1 MLINKS
7 SLKQPF
13 TTELPAE
20 CNEIIKSMLNETTG
34 PELLCY
40 RLELLTELCGQTGKV
55 EFSQYFEVLNM
66 CDSILAHAI
75 KHESNG
81 LMKIDQCDLLDNVVI
96 AILKFTA
103 ALFENTFFRSV
114 YASFLEVVELLNC
127 IKPKIVVHTLKLL
140 VSISKTS
147 RFISQHVDVAD
158 QRKLSSRLIAVH
170 ECWSRNNTPTMAEAV
185 KSRDVQSSSK
195 ITVRVNGKSEV
206 IPFVEGMSIEEAN
219 RMLRAK
225 LNEANEEKNNTADP
239 ETTFAFA
246 QLRFN
251 FYMTKFETRV
261 DSAIQRLM
269 SLAVLFYSRCLLDE
283 WRIACVISNK
293 VLDDICEVIQLDPT
307 SFDPSF
313 NAMIDNL
320 RTEALK
326 TLASIIFLDKPAKL
340 QHVLSTLGLNSYLG
354 YAATLMQRVVR
365 NLKQNETS
373 VESTA
378 FITSLFSLIYHIAGL
393 EHGGPA
399 LVSISTV
406 PTLLEV
412 VSLNQLPDSLISFAT
427 RAVRIIDILTHI
439 DLNEFISHDGI
450 TIVVSRLIFE
460 VEKCREFI
468 EENEQPA
475 NRRFVIHHHRSALI
489 KSLLNFLKRAIAD
502 PINATHARR
511 IMEGDLPK
519 ALTHILKTP
528 QYYGSSLMH
537 CAVELTTMFIYQ
549 EPAQLNML
557 QDRGLSH
564 AILDLLNH
572 DHFPISREIVTS
584 LPTTCSALCLN
595 DRGLKIFN
603 EYKPMEQI
611 FRIIFSSAFMQV
623 LRKRK
628 NELND
633 AATRIGGAF
642 DELMRHQPTLRKD
655 LITSMVKVISE
666 LVKDAGREEIHIS
679 SKSMSSSAVFM
690 SCLKSTDASSRDSSA
705 PAEMK
710 KKNSNPDSLES
721 MINEWKEFSESSYQK
736 LRTETEQSRR
746 THLVA
751 EASIEKPTAFSFVQ
765 EGNYLPINDFMVL
778 LVRMVESM
786 LGNSTVT
793 ENSNVMYEAG
803 LPEQILGF
811 LSIERLVPVVSNP
824 IYLHAVPNVFRLI
837 FQQSRSLHVFELLSS
852 TLQTQL
858 KAVKVHDDLQ
868 QFIAPQHSLQLNRL
882 SVLMA
887 IFSSFIRGALAN
899 YHDTR
904 NQLFHYLAEGNGVQ
918 FMGDLLDVLYK
929 VNRSIAH
936 FHSFF
941 NTPSSKEESGT
952 TETKLTDAKQTK
964 EQKKDEVA
972 GTSKS
977 DSLTFTPDPTSNT
990 ALVNISKQ
998 LAEVLCQLTRALN
1011 VTRHRRGTET
1021 SFTNNLIKVA
1031 KLIFEGFCRSLD
1043 KSAEIDNRY
1052 IYIQN
1057 IQGVLRRLLLDE
1069 NVYPQPLI
1077 LTPFYESGCHDAFFR
1092 IGENLVKDGLSSS
1105 TSTLLIWLST
1115 VHRLVAVESM
1125 QQARASRGDRF
1136 SSREQQALNKY
1147 MSTAQN
1153 DALNIVGNILS
1164 DILKKEKKLENSE
1177 KSRLLESVFDLL
1189 KELIQGIFQLHNTD
1203 KPKETRPSM
1212 DSVASEIDQSK
1223 VNTLTEMGFT
1233 RQQALQ
1239 ALALYTN
1246 VADAMDHLLNPA
1258 SDLHASAHLNDA
1270 AIGRPLEM
1278 INETQSVEQ
1287 LNQSTDAST
1296 ETAATQTDGSQGKKL
1311 ELQNAVGIDF
1321 QKSVEYMCKTLVPL
1335 TTELL
1340 AEEPAIVFAVADM
1353 LRVLIRE
1360 DEVKEWSKTKF
1371 VQKVFVDHTED
1382 ILNRLV
1388 NEFESV
1394 ENELTI
1400 PFASHLHLICLLWNA
1415 FDETYVDLLESHGI
1429 YKLVYSLLVKVVEN
1443 RRTETPL
1450 LAPLLLWIDL
1460 YKKEGRLRF
1469 RRQLFNNAID
1479 TPMQWYYWSD
1489 DDRSMTNG
1497 IQWREYAPVYT
1508 TVINAAFKAGRSECK
1523 LKINEKYYVIEF
1535 ATMTQRLI
1543 DRPLQCNPI
1552 FGNVKLPDNFSIDDF
1567 INEDLKL
1574 QNGDDSSD
1582 LIDTVV
1588 KLFKLLSDA
1597 GNCPSDVTFSLLS
1610 LVHRLTVSKSVAQ
1623 RFIDLNGVET
1633 MLHVRCENPALLM
1646 STVICLILRNC
1657 VHNENLTRTAIEHVI
1672 RQIQLG
1678 LPASLFEQSGKT
1690 MTTKQRRFLKDW
1702 RRVLRLFFPLCD
1714 HDLPTYVD
1722 VASTFMTHRNEQ
1734 DFQLST
1740 TYESNKELSIDHAE
1754 MNNLK
1759 TVMNAILNQ
1768 LIVNV
1773 KNPSEHKD
1781 CVLQPSTL
1789 ILFISELIRSF
1800 PLASEILLDRQ
1811 EDDVRFLQW
1820 IIEKLM
1826 LNDVQNTE
1834 QIVTCNALF
1843 LSLMTANSSP
1853 KCCEILVEILQ
1864 NTLTN
1869 LVHLTEQTSDA
1880 NDNGKQFCDRINTL
1894 TKFMAILRDCCTN
1907 NVTHDRIQST
1917 FIHVVHDRNLLLD
1930 FAHAI
1935 RRLPLDYPHVAE
1947 TANSVLRMM
1956 EEYARSIGIVKPV
1969 EHPKLATPPN
1979 ERANT
1984 NNSTAPA
1991 GSSNNADANERPL
2004 AGSSNLEQQNPA
2016 IIPLVNRIVAEE
2028 DNLDSAEIDESGD
2041 PFDGFNDAQF
2051 GNRARSNSSESSSS
2065 GPDEEMNNEQQMVIE
2080 DAQNMYDSDADR
2092 EHVEIALDVT
2102 NENNESAEFVEDS
2115 ADNMG
2120 NGRDEMHEDENDT
2133 EMETESDMEDEE
2145 EGTIEDDEAPNRVND
2160 IFTVRSVI
2168 DEMRMD
2174 DMMNRD
2180 DFFHENGL
2188 LQIQNETYDGG
2199 MLITNRSH
2207 RGDFAHPIAA
2217 LAEYLNEWQRGP
2229 QPLDHGNEEVVTFSR
2244 GGTTPWVRYNNQS
2257 QSALSNGPG
2266 TFGTLSAASRS
2277 ESHPL
2282 LRRPP
2287 RIVSNASSAPVSTQN
2302 AAMNGMNGNVR
2313 ETVNI
2318 FISDRNGPSHPM
2330 HSSVL
2335 STIENAINAIGAFGG
2350 PRGRLQTHR
2359 FVTHRSGHHHGLR
2372 RHDPRGISYST
2383 PRQPENADGQL
2394 TNIQTLLN
2402 FSEEQGLMR
2411 ALEEPRDNP
2420 FLRRI
2425 AELFVPFFMDR
2436 LSDTTRMLNAQ
2447 SAQYINVVIA
2457 AHLNKVCKLSDETNV
2472 EPETTNVAQPAPSTN
2487 ESMRP
2492 PDEEEG
2498 ARSVDQASVDSSE
2511 LALQIDATAINEP
2524 ETDGERTPQNEP
2536 EISNDLDETVADE
2549 EQTVASAPIETQ
2561 AVEQETP
2568 RVEEN
2573 PEEMANEGAE
2583 SLQQEEE
2590 SADESIGIDPTFLA
2604 ALPDDIRQELI
2615 RDHERQRRLQRLSR
2629 EQRRQRQQ
2637 STSQSQDANVN
2648 NDVPPTPAVN
2658 TQPSADETDE
2668 DALDP
2673 DFMAALPPEIQE
2685 EVLLQH
2691 ERRIAERAAQN
2702 AAVQQQANAP
2712 TPAADAI
2719 ALLDSLAPSLRAQVL
2734 AEADESV
2741 LQILPENLVAEASRM
2756 RQNLEHDEIL
2766 RAAGSFRHNHPPEF
2780 RGWRNDV
2787 AFRNQYSS
2795 ASVPPA
2801 SIVQIL
2807 DSPSIATLSLLYF
2820 FENERFQQTRAQR
2833 VLKVISMHPGTSDFV
2848 IRSML
2853 SLIKAASTYQNI
2865 DYEEDPFVAP
2875 SDGRWTGNLKVQTA
2889 LNSPERALVVN
2900 DNNVFV
2906 HDLSRVQLCTR
2917 ALETLNILA
2926 RQSGLSFFNTPLRYH
2941 LLKEVP
2947 KHEKP
2952 QSLDAFWDIV
2962 RKIDASA
2969 IEGTKFENSTKKELS
2984 ILTEVSDVDIRNC
2997 PFGLLLDLCTQPP
3010 ICNTPTLLEKAMRI
3024 FHVTLSVPANTASTK
3039 EIPLA
3044 DNEETK
3050 EFLLSRFKKL
3060 ILSVLDGY
3068 SCEESLREFRNFFV
3082 QLLYAFPSLR
3092 FSIFA
3097 ILFDVVREQGIR
3109 LTQLLEELRDC
3120 LNNEKRADQSE
3131 DSTMEV
3137 VEKRIPQ
3144 KLSIL
3149 AGSSQNMEATLDVVT
3164 TRSLRTSK
3172 RNQPKQ
3178 LLRSLNIV
3186 SYLRNQLTEMYK
3198 RRKQSDT
3205 SERSNDFNKE
3215 ALEKEDKLLFTVL
3228 DDLDSLWEVLSF
3240 CLEKVSQSADT
3251 RMLLSLQYAAEAF
3264 FLLHALAISAPG
3276 SDATSGIA
3284 AQSLQPQA
3292 DESDQPS
3299 TSAASRIPE
3308 AMEIEE
3314 APGLK
3319 SSRFTKKIL
3328 SFAEKHR
3335 TVLNQILRSSY
3346 SSSME
3351 NSAFAVLTYFPKLLD
3366 FDVKRKYFYKEI
3378 KKLDDRTRFR
3388 RDDVAVRIRR
3398 NHLFSDS
3405 YRELFRLR
3413 TSDWK
3418 SRFYIIFEGEEG
3430 QDAGGLLREWY
3441 SIITREVFNPNYALF
3456 ITAPGDGVTYMINKS
3471 SHVNPEHLDYFKFV
3485 GRIIAKAIY
3494 DNKQLDCYF
3503 TRAFYK
3509 QILNLPVRY
3518 QDIESEDPD
3527 YFKNLKFLLEN
3538 PIENAGVDL
3547 NFNLEVEEFGVRSW
3561 RELKEGGTKIAVTD
3575 ENKEEYVKLVC
3586 QMKMTGAV
3594 RKQIDAF
3601 LAGFYEIIPRKLIS
3615 IFNEQ
3620 ELELLISGLPDI
3632 DIDDLY
3638 NNTDYKQYTRT
3649 SPQIQWFWRALRSF
3663 EKADLAK
3670 FLQFVTG
3677 TSKVPLQ
3684 GFAHLEGMNGAQKFT
3699 IHMDTRSNER
3709 LPCAHTCF
3717 NQLDLPQYENFEQL
3731 HKLLLTAV
3739 RECTE
3744 GFAFA

>member
-511 IMEGDLPK
+511 SDLPK

-929 VNRSIAH
+929 KKVARQKPNSRMQNKRKNR
-936 FHSFF
+936 
-941 NTPSSKEESGT
+941 
-952 TETKLTDAKQTK
+952 
-964 EQKKDEVA
+964 KKDEVA

-1164 DILKKEKKLENSE
+1164 DILKKREKLENSE

-1296 ETAATQTDGSQGKKL
+1296 ETAATQTDGSQGKKIGTAKCRW
-1311 ELQNAVGIDF
+1311 NRF
-1321 QKSVEYMCKTLVPL
+1321 P
-1335 TTELL
+1335 
-1340 AEEPAIVFAVADM
+1340 
-1353 LRVLIRE
+1353 
-1360 DEVKEWSKTKF
+1360 EV
-1371 VQKVFVDHTED
+1371 
-1382 ILNRLV
+1382 
-1388 NEFESV
+1388 
-1394 ENELTI
+1394 
-1400 PFASHLHLICLLWNA
+1400 
-1415 FDETYVDLLESHGI
+1415 
-1429 YKLVYSLLVKVVEN
+1429 
-1443 RRTETPL
+1443 
-1450 LAPLLLWIDL
+1450 
-1460 YKKEGRLRF
+1460 
-1469 RRQLFNNAID
+1469 
-1479 TPMQWYYWSD
+1479 
-1489 DDRSMTNG
+1489 
-1497 IQWREYAPVYT
+1497 
-1508 TVINAAFKAGRSECK
+1508 
-1523 LKINEKYYVIEF
+1523 
-1535 ATMTQRLI
+1535 
-1543 DRPLQCNPI
+1543 
-1552 FGNVKLPDNFSIDDF
+1552 
-1567 INEDLKL
+1567 
-1574 QNGDDSSD
+1574 
-1582 LIDTVV
+1582 
-1588 KLFKLLSDA
+1588 
-1597 GNCPSDVTFSLLS
+1597 
-1610 LVHRLTVSKSVAQ
+1610 
-1623 RFIDLNGVET
+1623 
-1633 MLHVRCENPALLM
+1633 
-1646 STVICLILRNC
+1646 
-1657 VHNENLTRTAIEHVI
+1657 
-1672 RQIQLG
+1672 
-1678 LPASLFEQSGKT
+1678 
-1690 MTTKQRRFLKDW
+1690 
-1702 RRVLRLFFPLCD
+1702 RRV
-1714 HDLPTYVD
+1714 Y
-1722 VASTFMTHRNEQ
+1722 
-1734 DFQLST
+1734 
-1740 TYESNKELSIDHAE
+1740 
-1754 MNNLK
+1754 
-1759 TVMNAILNQ
+1759 
-1768 LIVNV
+1768 
-1773 KNPSEHKD
+1773 
-1781 CVLQPSTL
+1781 
-1789 ILFISELIRSF
+1789 
-1800 PLASEILLDRQ
+1800 
-1811 EDDVRFLQW
+1811 
-1820 IIEKLM
+1820 
-1826 LNDVQNTE
+1826 VQNT
-1834 QIVTCNALF
+1834 
-1843 LSLMTANSSP
+1843 
-1853 KCCEILVEILQ
+1853 
-1864 NTLTN
+1864 
-1869 LVHLTEQTSDA
+1869 
-1880 NDNGKQFCDRINTL
+1880 R
-1894 TKFMAILRDCCTN
+1894 
-1907 NVTHDRIQST
+1907 
-1917 FIHVVHDRNLLLD
+1917 
-1930 FAHAI
+1930 
-1935 RRLPLDYPHVAE
+1935 
-1947 TANSVLRMM
+1947 
-1956 EEYARSIGIVKPV
+1956 PV
-1969 EHPKLATPPN
+1969 
-1979 ERANT
+1979 
-1984 NNSTAPA
+1984 
-1991 GSSNNADANERPL
+1991 
-2004 AGSSNLEQQNPA
+2004 
-2016 IIPLVNRIVAEE
+2016 
-2028 DNLDSAEIDESGD
+2028 
-2041 PFDGFNDAQF
+2041 
-2051 GNRARSNSSESSSS
+2051 
-2065 GPDEEMNNEQQMVIE
+2065 
-2080 DAQNMYDSDADR
+2080 
-2092 EHVEIALDVT
+2092 
-2102 NENNESAEFVEDS
+2102 
-2115 ADNMG
+2115 
-2120 NGRDEMHEDENDT
+2120 
-2133 EMETESDMEDEE
+2133 
-2145 EGTIEDDEAPNRVND
+2145 
-2160 IFTVRSVI
+2160 
-2168 DEMRMD
+2168 
-2174 DMMNRD
+2174 
-2180 DFFHENGL
+2180 
-2188 LQIQNETYDGG
+2188 
-2199 MLITNRSH
+2199 
-2207 RGDFAHPIAA
+2207 
-2217 LAEYLNEWQRGP
+2217 
-2229 QPLDHGNEEVVTFSR
+2229 
-2244 GGTTPWVRYNNQS
+2244 
-2257 QSALSNGPG
+2257 
-2266 TFGTLSAASRS
+2266 
-2277 ESHPL
+2277 
-2282 LRRPP
+2282 
-2287 RIVSNASSAPVSTQN
+2287 
-2302 AAMNGMNGNVR
+2302 
-2313 ETVNI
+2313 
-2318 FISDRNGPSHPM
+2318 
-2330 HSSVL
+2330 
-2335 STIENAINAIGAFGG
+2335 
-2350 PRGRLQTHR
+2350 
-2359 FVTHRSGHHHGLR
+2359 
-2372 RHDPRGISYST
+2372 
-2383 PRQPENADGQL
+2383 
-2394 TNIQTLLN
+2394 
-2402 FSEEQGLMR
+2402 
-2411 ALEEPRDNP
+2411 
-2420 FLRRI
+2420 
-2425 AELFVPFFMDR
+2425 
-2436 LSDTTRMLNAQ
+2436 
-2447 SAQYINVVIA
+2447 
-2457 AHLNKVCKLSDETNV
+2457 
-2472 EPETTNVAQPAPSTN
+2472 
-2487 ESMRP
+2487 
-2492 PDEEEG
+2492 
-2498 ARSVDQASVDSSE
+2498 
-2511 LALQIDATAINEP
+2511 
-2524 ETDGERTPQNEP
+2524 
-2536 EISNDLDETVADE
+2536 
-2549 EQTVASAPIETQ
+2549 
-2561 AVEQETP
+2561 
-2568 RVEEN
+2568 
-2573 PEEMANEGAE
+2573 
-2583 SLQQEEE
+2583 
-2590 SADESIGIDPTFLA
+2590 
-2604 ALPDDIRQELI
+2604 
-2615 RDHERQRRLQRLSR
+2615 
-2629 EQRRQRQQ
+2629 
-2637 STSQSQDANVN
+2637 
-2648 NDVPPTPAVN
+2648 
-2658 TQPSADETDE
+2658 
-2668 DALDP
+2668 
-2673 DFMAALPPEIQE
+2673 
-2685 EVLLQH
+2685 
-2691 ERRIAERAAQN
+2691 
-2702 AAVQQQANAP
+2702 
-2712 TPAADAI
+2712 
-2719 ALLDSLAPSLRAQVL
+2719 
-2734 AEADESV
+2734 
-2741 LQILPENLVAEASRM
+2741 
-2756 RQNLEHDEIL
+2756 
-2766 RAAGSFRHNHPPEF
+2766 
-2780 RGWRNDV
+2780 
-2787 AFRNQYSS
+2787 
-2795 ASVPPA
+2795 
-2801 SIVQIL
+2801 
-2807 DSPSIATLSLLYF
+2807 
-2820 FENERFQQTRAQR
+2820 
-2833 VLKVISMHPGTSDFV
+2833 
-2848 IRSML
+2848 
-2853 SLIKAASTYQNI
+2853 
-2865 DYEEDPFVAP
+2865 
-2875 SDGRWTGNLKVQTA
+2875 
-2889 LNSPERALVVN
+2889 
-2900 DNNVFV
+2900 
-2906 HDLSRVQLCTR
+2906 
-2917 ALETLNILA
+2917 
-2926 RQSGLSFFNTPLRYH
+2926 
-2941 LLKEVP
+2941 
-2947 KHEKP
+2947 
-2952 QSLDAFWDIV
+2952 
-2962 RKIDASA
+2962 
-2969 IEGTKFENSTKKELS
+2969 
-2984 ILTEVSDVDIRNC
+2984 
-2997 PFGLLLDLCTQPP
+2997 
-3010 ICNTPTLLEKAMRI
+3010 
-3024 FHVTLSVPANTASTK
+3024 
-3039 EIPLA
+3039 
-3044 DNEETK
+3044 
-3050 EFLLSRFKKL
+3050 
-3060 ILSVLDGY
+3060 
-3068 SCEESLREFRNFFV
+3068 
-3082 QLLYAFPSLR
+3082 
-3092 FSIFA
+3092 
-3097 ILFDVVREQGIR
+3097 
-3109 LTQLLEELRDC
+3109 
-3120 LNNEKRADQSE
+3120 
-3131 DSTMEV
+3131 
-3137 VEKRIPQ
+3137 
-3144 KLSIL
+3144 
-3149 AGSSQNMEATLDVVT
+3149 
-3164 TRSLRTSK
+3164 
-3172 RNQPKQ
+3172 
-3178 LLRSLNIV
+3178 
-3186 SYLRNQLTEMYK
+3186 
-3198 RRKQSDT
+3198 
-3205 SERSNDFNKE
+3205 
-3215 ALEKEDKLLFTVL
+3215 
-3228 DDLDSLWEVLSF
+3228 
-3240 CLEKVSQSADT
+3240 
-3251 RMLLSLQYAAEAF
+3251 
-3264 FLLHALAISAPG
+3264 
-3276 SDATSGIA
+3276 
-3284 AQSLQPQA
+3284 
-3292 DESDQPS
+3292 
-3299 TSAASRIPE
+3299 
-3308 AMEIEE
+3308 
-3314 APGLK
+3314 
-3319 SSRFTKKIL
+3319 
-3328 SFAEKHR
+3328 
-3335 TVLNQILRSSY
+3335 
-3346 SSSME
+3346 
-3351 NSAFAVLTYFPKLLD
+3351 
-3366 FDVKRKYFYKEI
+3366 
-3378 KKLDDRTRFR
+3378 DDR
-3388 RDDVAVRIRR
+3388 A
-3398 NHLFSDS
+3398 
-3405 YRELFRLR
+3405 
-3413 TSDWK
+3413 
-3418 SRFYIIFEGEEG
+3418 
-3430 QDAGGLLREWY
+3430 
-3441 SIITREVFNPNYALF
+3441 
-3456 ITAPGDGVTYMINKS
+3456 
-3471 SHVNPEHLDYFKFV
+3471 
-3485 GRIIAKAIY
+3485 
-3494 DNKQLDCYF
+3494 
-3503 TRAFYK
+3503 
-3509 QILNLPVRY
+3509 
-3518 QDIESEDPD
+3518 
-3527 YFKNLKFLLEN
+3527 
-3538 PIENAGVDL
+3538 
-3547 NFNLEVEEFGVRSW
+3547 
-3561 RELKEGGTKIAVTD
+3561 
-3575 ENKEEYVKLVC
+3575 
-3586 QMKMTGAV
+3586 
-3594 RKQIDAF
+3594 
-3601 LAGFYEIIPRKLIS
+3601 
-3615 IFNEQ
+3615 
-3620 ELELLISGLPDI
+3620 SG
-3632 DIDDLY
+3632 
-3638 NNTDYKQYTRT
+3638 
-3649 SPQIQWFWRALRSF
+3649 
-3663 EKADLAK
+3663 
-3670 FLQFVTG
+3670 
-3677 TSKVPLQ
+3677 
-3684 GFAHLEGMNGAQKFT
+3684 
-3699 IHMDTRSNER
+3699 
-3709 LPCAHTCF
+3709 
-3717 NQLDLPQYENFEQL
+3717 
-3731 HKLLLTAV
+3731 
-3739 RECTE
+3739 
-3744 GFAFA
+3744 